1 MIESRH
7 TSTSAMRDER
17 KRRRRGFTLIELLM
31 VLAIIGVLASVL
43 LVSLYAAGQSAKVR
57 RTKQQIERI
66 HTLLMTRWE
75 SYQYRPLPI
84 RTTGILSQDAWDAW
98 YSIGCEFDV
107 AHIGKQVK
115 ANDRAK
121 MRLWAIREL
130 MRLEF
135 PERRTDVAPNV
146 VGRPKTPGLERPS
159 VWRSYGRRVA
169 RLRNNPEWYLADGW
183 TTQHQGAECLYMIL
197 ANIREGDRNG
207 LDFFT
212 EDEIGDVDNDR
223 MPEILDGWGK
233 PIEFL
238 RWAPGFVGKGISD
251 LQTGDMA
258 PGMDGDS
265 GDGGNILDPLKVDP
279 LWKDGIGG
287 NDPFTLIPLIF
298 SAGPDTE
305 YGILTE
311 MLVGDPERPFRYTQ
325 DSDPY
330 LNNPFHIHPSTSQK
344 FGHRNSAFLDNISN
358 HLLGQ

>member
-1 MIESRH
+1 
-7 TSTSAMRDER
+7 
-17 KRRRRGFTLIELLM
+17 
-31 VLAIIGVLASVL
+31 
-43 LVSLYAAGQSAKVR
+43 
-57 RTKQQIERI
+57 
-66 HTLLMTRWE
+66 
-75 SYQYRPLPI
+75 
-84 RTTGILSQDAWDAW
+84 
-98 YSIGCEFDV
+98 V

-135 PERRTDVAPNV
+135 PERRTDVAPD
-146 VGRPKTPGLERPS
+146 VGYPITPGLEPPS

-169 RLRNNPEWYLADGW
+169 RLQNNPEWYLADSW

-212 EDEIGDVDNDR
+212 EDEIGDVDEDR
-223 MPEILDGWGK
+223 MPEILDAWGK

-238 RWAPGFVGKGISD
+238 RWAPGFVGKGMSD

-258 PGMDGDS
+258 PEMDGDS

-287 NDPFTLIPLIF
+287 NDPFTLVPLIF

-311 MLVGDPERPFRYTQ
+311 MKVGDPAHIFRHTQ
-325 DSDPY
+325 DSNPY
-330 LNNPFHIHPSTSQK
+330 FNNPFYVHPK
-344 FGHRNSAFLDNISN
+344 FDQFGARVPKDPNAAFHPVTNPYRASSLDNISN